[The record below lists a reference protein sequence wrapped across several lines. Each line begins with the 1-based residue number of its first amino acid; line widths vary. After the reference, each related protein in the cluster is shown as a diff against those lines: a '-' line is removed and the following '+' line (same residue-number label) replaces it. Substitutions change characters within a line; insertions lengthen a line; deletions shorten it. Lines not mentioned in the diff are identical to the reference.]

1 MLVCAPA
8 GWPVL
13 AEVSK
18 AFFFC
23 MQAPGNFYS
32 VVPFQ
37 HMNKFSVCQNTPK
50 KSPNLDFLG
59 VHKILSFLFEA
70 NFDPKKKL
78 PLGILSEQCGS
89 KTRVLL
95 YINLISTCTSSSF
108 VKIFKIE
115 ILFS

>member
-1 MLVCAPA
+1 MLVSAPV

-13 AEVSK
+13 TEVSK
-18 AFFFC
+18 AFFC
-23 MQAPGNFYS
+23 MQDPGSYS
-32 VVPFQ
+32 VVPSH
-37 HMNKFSVCQNTPK
+37 HMNKFTVCQNTPK
-50 KSPNLDFLG
+50 KSPNFDFLG